1 MAAVHKDVF
10 VGIDLGTGGVRG
22 LAVDASGSVVA
33 AHSVAF
39 PPSAPV
45 DGRHEQDPESWWT
58 AACQAC
64 RGLVAELSRCDVE
77 LQRLAAVAVD
87 GTSGTIVL
95 LDAVGVPVGP
105 GLMYNDARSTVEA
118 VQLNELAADFCDRL
132 GYRFNASFALAKIE
146 WLRRNE
152 PDKFQAARHIV
163 HQADFV
169 AGRLSECLG
178 VSDYSNALKTGY
190 DLFQEVWPDWIGKLP
205 GVSERLPAV
214 RAPGEQIGEVTA
226 AAAAA
231 TGLPASLPVIAGAS
245 DGTAGCLASGIRQP
259 GDLNSSLGTTL
270 IFKALSSSPVK
281 DPDGLIYSHKLP
293 GGLWLPGAA
302 SNVGAEWITRW
313 FPNADLQAMDANAAG
328 LLPCDTIAYPLAR
341 RGERFPF
348 IAPDALAV
356 GIPDSDEI
364 LRYAACLQGT
374 ALVERL
380 AFETLE
386 RVLGHAGS
394 DVYTTGGASRSDI
407 WTQLRADVTRRRYL
421 RPACP
426 EAAFGSA
433 VLAAS
438 GVTDWS
444 IEQAIAELVRID
456 RVFDPDFDDKYTE
469 IFAAFCQVVGVYT

>member
-1 MAAVHKDVF
+1 MDKDVF
-10 VGIDLGTGGVRG
+10 VGIDLGTGGVRV
-22 LAVDASGSVVA
+22 LAVDASGRVVA

-58 AACQAC
+58 AACRAC
-64 RGLVAELSRCDVE
+64 RELVAELSRCGVD

-95 LDAVGVPVGP
+95 LDAAGAPVTP

-118 VQLNELAADFCDRL
+118 AQLNELAADFCGRL

-146 WLRRNE
+146 WLRCNE
-152 PDKFQAARHIV
+152 PDRFRAARHIV

-190 DLFQEVWPDWIGKLP
+190 DLLEEVWPDWITELP
-205 GVSERLPAV
+205 GVGERLPAV
-214 RAPGEQIGEVTA
+214 RAPGEKIGEVTA
-226 AAAAA
+226 EAAAA
-231 TGLPASLPVIAGAS
+231 TGLPCSLPVIAGAS

-270 IFKALSSSPVK
+270 IFKAVSSSPAK
-281 DPDGLIYSHKLP
+281 DPNGLIYSHKLP
-293 GGLWLPGAA
+293 DGLWLPGAA
-302 SNVGAEWITRW
+302 SNVGAEWITQW
-313 FPNADLQAMDANAAG
+313 FPGADLQAMDAIAAG
-328 LLPCDTIAYPLAR
+328 LLPCDAVAYPLAR

-348 IAPDALAV
+348 LAPDAVAV
-356 GIPDSDEI
+356 GVPDGDET

-374 ALVERL
+374 ALLERL

-386 RVLGHAGS
+386 RISGDSGS
-394 DVYTTGGASRSDI
+394 DVYTTGGASRSDV
-407 WTQLRADVTRRRYL
+407 WTQLRADVTRRSYH
-421 RPACP
+421 RPVCP

-433 VLAAS
+433 VLAAI
-438 GVTDWS
+438 GVTGWS
-444 IEQAIAELVRID
+444 VQQATAALVRID
-456 RVFDPDFDDKYTE
+456 RIFDPDSDDKYAE
-469 IFAAFCQVVGVYT
+469 IFAAFRAVVGVYF

>member
-1 MAAVHKDVF
+1 MRKDVF
-10 VGIDLGTGGVRG
+10 VGVDLGTGGVRV

-64 RGLVAELSRCDVE
+64 RGMVAELSRCDVE

-87 GTSGTIVL
+87 GTSGTIAL
-95 LDAVGVPVGP
+95 LDPAGAPVAP
-105 GLMYNDARSTVEA
+105 GLMYNDARSTAEA
-118 VQLNELAADFCDRL
+118 ARLNELAAGFCERL

-146 WLRRNE
+146 WLRCNE
-152 PDKFQAARHIV
+152 PDRFRAARYIV

-190 DLFQEVWPDWIGKLP
+190 DLLREVWPDWIGELP
-205 GVSERLPAV
+205 GVCERLPAV
-214 RAPGEQIGEVTA
+214 RAPGEKIGEVTA
-226 AAAAA
+226 EAAAA
-231 TGLPASLPVIAGAS
+231 TGLPSSLPVIAGAS

-270 IFKALSSSPVK
+270 VFKAVSSSPAK

-302 SNVGAEWITRW
+302 SNVGAEWITQW
-313 FPNADLQAMDANAAG
+313 FPGADLQAMDAAAAG
-328 LLPCDTIAYPLAR
+328 LLPCDAVAYPLAR

-348 IAPDALAV
+348 LAPDAAAV
-356 GIPDSDEI
+356 GVPDRDET
-364 LRYAACLQGT
+364 LRDAACLQGT
-374 ALVERL
+374 ALLERL

-386 RVLGHAGS
+386 GVSGHPGS

-407 WTQLRADVTRRRYL
+407 WTQLRADVTRRRYH
-421 RPACP
+421 RPVCP
-426 EAAFGSA
+426 ETAFGSA

-438 GVTDWS
+438 GVTGWS
-444 IEQAIAELVRID
+444 VRQATAALVRID
-456 RVFDPDFDDKYTE
+456 RIFDPDSDDKYAE
-469 IFAAFCQVVGVYT
+469 IFAAFRQVVDVYT

>member
-1 MAAVHKDVF
+1 M
-10 VGIDLGTGGVRG
+10 
-22 LAVDASGSVVA
+22 LAVDASGRVVA

-58 AACQAC
+58 AACRAC
-64 RGLVAELSRCDVE
+64 RELVAELSRCGVD

-95 LDAVGVPVGP
+95 LDAAGAPVTP

-118 VQLNELAADFCDRL
+118 AQLNELAADFCGRL

-146 WLRRNE
+146 WLRCNE
-152 PDKFQAARHIV
+152 PDRFRAARHIV

-190 DLFQEVWPDWIGKLP
+190 DLLEEVWPDWITELP
-205 GVSERLPAV
+205 GVGERLPAV
-214 RAPGEQIGEVTA
+214 RAPGEKIGEVTA
-226 AAAAA
+226 EAAAA
-231 TGLPASLPVIAGAS
+231 TGLPCSLPVIAGAS

-270 IFKALSSSPVK
+270 IFKAVSSSPAK
-281 DPDGLIYSHKLP
+281 DPNGLIYSHKLP
-293 GGLWLPGAA
+293 DGLWLPGAA
-302 SNVGAEWITRW
+302 SNVGAEWITQW
-313 FPNADLQAMDANAAG
+313 FPGADLQAMDAIAAG
-328 LLPCDTIAYPLAR
+328 LLPCDAVAYPLAR

-348 IAPDALAV
+348 LAPDAVAV
-356 GIPDSDEI
+356 GVPDGDET

-374 ALVERL
+374 ALLERL

-386 RVLGHAGS
+386 RISGDSGS
-394 DVYTTGGASRSDI
+394 DVYTTGGASRSDV
-407 WTQLRADVTRRRYL
+407 WTQLRADVTRRSYH
-421 RPACP
+421 RPVCP

-433 VLAAS
+433 VLAAI
-438 GVTDWS
+438 GVTGWS
-444 IEQAIAELVRID
+444 VQQATAALVRID
-456 RVFDPDFDDKYTE
+456 RIFDPDSDDKYAE
-469 IFAAFCQVVGVYT
+469 IFAAFRAVVGVYF

>member
-1 MAAVHKDVF
+1 MHKDVF
-10 VGIDLGTGGVRG
+10 VGIDLGTGGVRV

-45 DGRHEQDPESWWT
+45 DGRHEQDPESWW
-58 AACQAC
+58 AVACQAC
-64 RGLVAELSRCDVE
+64 RGLVAELSRCDVD

-95 LDAVGVPVGP
+95 LDAAGAPVTP

-118 VQLNELAADFCDRL
+118 ARLNELAADFCERL

-146 WLRRNE
+146 WLRCNE
-152 PDKFQAARHIV
+152 PDRFRVARYIA

-190 DLFQEVWPDWIGKLP
+190 DLLEEVWPDWIKKLP
-205 GVSERLPAV
+205 GVYERLPAV
-214 RAPGEQIGEVTA
+214 QAPGEKIGEVTA
-226 AAAAA
+226 EAAAA
-231 TGLPASLPVIAGAS
+231 TGLPSSLPVIAGAS
-245 DGTAGCLASGIRQP
+245 DGIAGCLASGIRQL

-270 IFKALSSSPVK
+270 IFKTVSSSPTK

-313 FPNADLQAMDANAAG
+313 FPSADLQAMDAAAAG
-328 LLPCDTIAYPLAR
+328 LLPCDAIAYPLAR

-348 IAPDALAV
+348 LAPGASAV
-356 GIPDSDEI
+356 GVPDGDAI

-374 ALVERL
+374 ALLERL

-386 RVLGHAGS
+386 RVSGHAGN
-394 DVYTTGGASRSDI
+394 DVYTTGGASRSDV
-407 WTQLRADVTRRRYL
+407 WTQLRADVTRRSYH
-421 RPACP
+421 RPVCP

-438 GVTDWS
+438 GVTGWS
-444 IEQAIAELVRID
+444 VQQAITALVRID
-456 RVFDPDFDDKYTE
+456 RIFDPDSNDKYTE
-469 IFAAFCQVVGVYT
+469 IFADFRQAVDVYT